1 MVKVASSMEYILTCV
16 FCDYATE
23 WIVAQWMIRD
33 HLWEDYSV
41 QNVSTATRMRLA
53 VDLVMK
59 SHNEMAGDIVH
70 KAVAHWQVEA
80 K

>member
-1 MVKVASSMEYILTCV
+1 MDCGV
-16 FCDYATE
+16 
-23 WIVAQWMIRD
+23 WVAQWMIMD

-41 QNVSTATRMRLA
+41 QHVSTATCMRLA